1 MTPQNEK
8 YAYNFL
14 KKVYDIYVPIHGLET
29 FNGIF
34 KNLTDKHLLNM
45 IKIYKNVV
53 FEREYKIKQYINKE
67 NFIKHDDLIFAA
79 KIYVNAIQNY
89 LYE

>member
-1 MTPQNEK
+1 MTQQNETC
-8 YAYNFL
+8 AYNFL
-14 KKVYDIYVPIHGLET
+14 KKVYDIYVPIHGLEIV
-29 FNGIF
+29 NDIF

-67 NFIKHDDLIFAA
+67 DFIKHDDMIFAA